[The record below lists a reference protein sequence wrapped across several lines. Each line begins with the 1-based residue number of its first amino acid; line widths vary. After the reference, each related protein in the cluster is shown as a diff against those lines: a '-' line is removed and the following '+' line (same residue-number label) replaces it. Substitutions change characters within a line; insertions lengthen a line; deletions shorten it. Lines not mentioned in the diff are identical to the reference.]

1 MLNQVE
7 DTRLSLS
14 AQQHP
19 REHRGHRVLP
29 KTALPLV
36 QQCPG
41 RALGLGTA
49 PPAPP
54 AAPRAPPCPPGL
66 LLVPLGS
73 PSWQAQPSTDRGF
86 PRSLDTNVFDQ
97 RFEVCRNP
105 ADFGDPRRIYAFGE
119 WRWDT
124 TQKLRTPS
132 RRKDA
137 AVTHKVLSFPKIS
150 LPRPRHDLH
159 GLLPP
164 AAALTT
170 PPLPPRRGLPG
181 RAGGCGGFHGAGLGR
196 AVSRAGLERWRNQ
209 ENISLAPQQF
219 VHPSGCLDRLF
230 TSCPSIHHPCTHP
243 KIPPPVQLCIN
254 LSIC

>member
-1 MLNQVE
+1 MGAE
-7 DTRLSLS
+7 PSG
-14 AQQHP
+14 
-19 REHRGHRVLP
+19 GHQ
-29 KTALPLV
+29 AEPL
-36 QQCPG
+36 C
-41 RALGLGTA
+41 
-49 PPAPP
+49 P
-54 AAPRAPPCPPGL
+54 AAPAGTPRAPGVAQDSAAPCATVPGQSPGVRHGPTGTASSTPGSSLSPWAPPCPPGL

-86 PRSLDTNVFDQ
+86 PRSLDTNIFDQ

-164 AAALTT
+164 AAAAN
-170 PPLPPRRGLPG
+170 GLLLFLLAGASPAELAAAVGSMGPG
-181 RAGGCGGFHGAGLGR
+181 WAGLCPEQ
-196 AVSRAGLERWRNQ
+196 AWRGGGTRRTSH
-209 ENISLAPQQF
+209 SLHSSSFIPQAA
-219 VHPSGCLDRLF
+219 
-230 TSCPSIHHPCTHP
+230 
-243 KIPPPVQLCIN
+243 
-254 LSIC
+254 